1 MSQDDN
7 MINAY
12 LNNQDLYAVIAQSA
26 FDNNYEDNLEFYPAG
41 TEIEVDGQKVVCGN
55 KTHLNKAGKE
65 RRAVGKTL
73 QLATTYGMSGA
84 TAGQRMGKTKE
95 EGQALMDKFFNKF
108 VKLKQAIDHSKEE
121 LRDRSNN
128 KDEAPYVEDWV
139 GRRRHLPD
147 YTLNP
152 YEVHL
157 ENESPEFNPF
167 LECED
172 KQNPADVMLKEK
184 WEQAIKNK
192 VNASQEWQKKQNPNF
207 NGNREMSNAAYKS
220 LAQEAAKE
228 KVVIRANTGRIAQ
241 AERQCF
247 NARIQGGA
255 ASLTKLAMVNIFKD
269 ERLKSMGAYLIIT
282 VHDEV
287 LVECPE
293 KYADEVEK
301 ILPEIMVNTAKQA
314 GINVP
319 MKCDP
324 YNVTRWY
331 CDEYA
336 VAIQEEY
343 KKLEKSGLSKEE
355 ALNSLYSAHSELPQ
369 AAIIK
374 TIETGCDL
382 DF

>member
-1 MSQDDN
+1 

-12 LNNQDLYAVIAQSA
+12 LNGQDLYAVIAQSMY
-26 FDNNYEDNLEFYPAG
+26 DNNYEDNLEFYPAG
-41 TEIEVDGQKVVCGN
+41 TELDIDGHKVIAGN

-65 RRAVGKTL
+65 RRAAGKTM
-73 QLATTYGMSGA
+73 QLATCYGMSGA
-84 TAGQRMGKTKE
+84 TAGQRMGKSKE
-95 EGQALMDKFFNKF
+95 EGQALMDKFFEKF
-108 VKLKQAIDHSKEE
+108 VELKQAIEQSKED
-121 LRDRSNN
+121 LKKRAKNN
-128 KDEAPYVEDWV
+128 TGEAPYVEDWA

-147 YTLNP
+147 YTLPP

-157 ENESPEFNPF
+157 ENESPVFNPF
-167 LECED
+167 LDCVD
-172 KQNPADVMLKEK
+172 QQNPADLALKAK
-184 WEQAIKNK
+184 WEQAVENK
-192 VNASQEWQKKQNPNF
+192 VAASQEWQKKKNPDF
-207 NGNREMSNAAYKS
+207 KGNKEMSNTAHKN
-220 LAQEAAKE
+220 LAQEALQDH
-228 KVVIRANTGRIAQ
+228 VIIRANTGRIAQ

-269 ERLKSMGAYLIIT
+269 ERLRSMGAYLIIT

-293 KYADEVEK
+293 QYADEVEK
-301 ILPEIMVNTAKQA
+301 ILPEIMVNTAKEA
-314 GINVP
+314 GIDVP

-343 KKLEKSGLSKEE
+343 KKLEKSGLSKEDS
-355 ALNSLYSAHSELPQ
+355 LNKLYETHTELPP
-369 AAIIK
+369 AAILK
-374 TIETGCDL
+374 TVETGCDL
-382 DF
+382 DFR